1 MFWGLVHTANQLA
14 LELEAD
20 QRRSLAVYRAEGQKN
35 AAQLQEVLAGRGRY
49 IASPHNCRNCG
60 APPEP
65 VCSYCG
71 TKA

>member
-1 MFWGLVHTANQLA
+1 MPWSIVAAALVPSYCLSK
-14 LELEAD
+14 
-20 QRRSLAVYRAEGQKN
+20 RRQELAVYRAEGEKN
-35 AAQLQEVLAGRGRY
+35 LARLYALGEGQ
-49 IASPHNCRNCG
+49 ASKKTHTHNCRNCG